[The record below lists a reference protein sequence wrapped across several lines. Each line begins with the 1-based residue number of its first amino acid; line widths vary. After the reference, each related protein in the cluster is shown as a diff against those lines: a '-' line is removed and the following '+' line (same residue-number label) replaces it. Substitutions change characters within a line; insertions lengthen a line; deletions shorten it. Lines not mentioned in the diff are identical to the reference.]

1 LTAQGHV
8 VDLHA
13 TDRVIISFVFGILG
27 FVTVAIT
34 VAIAFLIIV
43 VFYAVFGSVCT
54 ARVIAI

>member
-1 LTAQGHV
+1 
-8 VDLHA
+8 
-13 TDRVIISFVFGILG
+13 VIISFVFGVLG